1 MKLTIETGTNEV
13 IFLLPTIT
21 FIYDPTIR
29 KFEFGGYLFKYF
41 IALNV
46 SIK

>member
-1 MKLTIETGTNEV
+1 MKLSIETGTNEV

-21 FIYDPTIR
+21 FIYDPTIK

-41 IALNV
+41 ITLNLA
-46 SIK
+46 I